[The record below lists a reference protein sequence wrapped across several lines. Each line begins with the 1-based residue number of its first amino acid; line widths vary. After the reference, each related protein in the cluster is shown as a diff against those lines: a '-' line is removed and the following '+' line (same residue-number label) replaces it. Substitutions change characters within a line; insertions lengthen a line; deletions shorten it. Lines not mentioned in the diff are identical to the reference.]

1 MPDFGECCSDFYVN
15 QKLALKMDLPES
27 REPLL
32 DLFDRVRRSVP
43 ELDRLRRYDG
53 ELALESPDQERRYRW
68 VAMRQ
73 TSIRSGDVNPT
84 ELEDAYALHRLIL
97 EVAPY
102 YLSISP
108 LDIDYLELVFGFDL
122 EAEANRDEVVFDALF
137 ADGPLGSLVD
147 PTQDRFLDCQPI
159 VGLALNEAC
168 DLQAFFEV
176 RSRGSATEAA
186 TGDYLPEPISVYLT
200 VRRHGP
206 VTSLEHL
213 PAIFATLCGHAERLA
228 EERAIPQLVLPIR
241 HAILSRP

>member
-32 DLFDRVRRSVP
+32 DLFDRVRRSMP

-53 ELALESPDQERRYRW
+53 ELALESPDHERRYRW

-84 ELEDAYALHRLIL
+84 GLEDAYALHRLIL

-122 EAEANRDEVVFDALF
+122 EAEANRDEVVFDALL
-137 ADGPLGSLVD
+137 ADGPLGNLVD

-186 TGDYLPEPISVYLT
+186 TGDFLPEPISVYLT

-206 VTSLEHL
+206 VSSLEHL

-228 EERAIPQLVLPIR
+228 EERAIPQLVMPIR